1 MLLKDSSQDIKTLLY
16 YISYIKIFIVLKIFN
31 IINIFFKIK
40 TIL

>member
-16 YISYIKIFIVLKIFN
+16 YVSYIKIFIVLKIFN